1 MQEQGTQ
8 TSTPLLTE
16 IDVVGGA
23 EQLLRAD
30 AEEFA
35 HKQPPLVNASPL
47 DLYFGLKAQTDCVLI
62 LDHLEAAATADH
74 PLPNFANSAFLRNHL
89 AYKQTCVN

>member
-35 HKQPPLVNASPL
+35 HKQPPSCERLSIRS
-47 DLYFGLKAQTDCVLI
+47 VLRI
-62 LDHLEAAATADH
+62 EG
-74 PLPNFANSAFLRNHL
+74 ANRLCTYS
-89 AYKQTCVN
+89 